1 MITRQR
7 EPGEARPG
15 EWSHRVWSPARPPTF
30 ERPVEEREIVRRKSF
45 AFGPMS
51 VEDAAD
57 ALEDLDHEFFLF
69 RDADTQA
76 DAVLY
81 WRDDGLLALIESR
94 GAESADYGPV
104 HEHNRLSAPIALE
117 AALGEMNEVG
127 HRFLF
132 FENAASGR
140 GNVLYRR
147 YDGHYGLIEPVDNL
161 ATTAKDTVREAEVM
175 CVAPDAGMAEMARR
189 ARRGRQEPRRRVRR
203 AGRTQRSG
211 RSDHGGRQGDQE
223 PAAPRTRPPG
233 GDVRTDRRRRRAR
246 GHSPTRTVSSPRA
259 HQRSPR
265 ECRRTCLVFGAQGK
279 LRIRQ
284 CRTTGGGPTPPVC
297 RGLLDRS

>member
-1 MITRQR
+1 VSDHTRRLAREKVAALERVVKGPILSARVVLTLEQNPRIPEPARAEAEISLQGRLVRARSAAPSLDAAVDDVAERLQRHLRRYVDRMITRQR

-15 EWSHRVWSPARPPTF
+15 ERSHRAWSPARPPTF

-69 RDADTQA
+69 HDADTDT
-76 DAVLY
+76 DAVVY

-104 HEHNRLSAPIALE
+104 HEHNRFAAPISLE
-117 AALGEMNEVG
+117 AAVAEMNEVG

-132 FENAASGR
+132 FENPATGR

-147 YDGHYGLIEPVDNL
+147 YDGNYGLIE
-161 ATTAKDTVREAEVM
+161 
-175 CVAPDAGMAEMARR
+175 
-189 ARRGRQEPRRRVRR
+189 
-203 AGRTQRSG
+203 
-211 RSDHGGRQGDQE
+211 
-223 PAAPRTRPPG
+223 
-233 GDVRTDRRRRRAR
+233 
-246 GHSPTRTVSSPRA
+246 
-259 HQRSPR
+259 
-265 ECRRTCLVFGAQGK
+265 
-279 LRIRQ
+279 
-284 CRTTGGGPTPPVC
+284 
-297 RGLLDRS
+297 LDDE